1 MHEYCY
7 NTHELPWAEC
17 GIVECCH
24 GILRGRL
31 QWKWFELELESCV
44 WWVFFF
50 LYATHT
56 APWLGGGGVCHL
68 LYALLR
74 KKCSTAVD
82 PTTAGRV
89 HTFLKHF
96 RGCCIKKA
104 KTSTDSMAGYTTKDL
119 CWCEDSIVRK
129 SKSDFLCKPN
139 TDTFR
144 LQRQKPEIWH
154 PKNNRKLQ
162 YKHIWTWH
170 DLCDF
175 LVSC

>member
-50 LYATHT
+50 FMLHT
-56 APWLGGGGVCHL
+56 QPPGLVVEVYVPL

-96 RGCCIKKA
+96 RGCCVKKA
-104 KTSTDSMAGYTTKDL
+104 KTSTDSMAGYTMKDL

-129 SKSDFLCKPN
+129 SKSDFLCKTQHRYFQASKKTETRN
-139 TDTFR
+139 LT
-144 LQRQKPEIWH
+144 
-154 PKNNRKLQ
+154 PKK
-162 YKHIWTWH
+162 
-170 DLCDF
+170 
-175 LVSC
+175 